1 MRLIQ
6 KVEVYT
12 QDGNKVIAHVQNYD
26 AEELNRSINEK
37 NSITIRIGDVIVDPR
52 NILKIVPVR
61 ES

>member
-1 MRLIQ
+1 MRLIE

-12 QDGNKVIAHVQNYD
+12 QDGNKVIAHIQNYD
-26 AEELNRSINEK
+26 AEELNRRINEK